1 MIDAAEQFRAS
12 LAEELRTAFAAR
24 DHAAIRTLRCVM
36 AAVDNSGAISR
47 EAQASYAAASIT
59 EAPRKPLSE
68 QAIAEIL
75 QAEIAARSRA
85 AALYERAGD
94 GVQATQLR
102 YEITTI
108 EHLTTLLR

>member
-1 MIDAAEQFRAS
+1 MIDAAEQFRAR
-12 LAEELRTAFAAR
+12 LAEELRTAFAAHDR
-24 DHAAIRTLRCVM
+24 AAIRTLRCIM

-47 EAQASYAAASIT
+47 TAQAAYVAASIT

-75 QAEIAARSRA
+75 LAEISARRRA
-85 AALYERAGD
+85 ADLYERAGNV
-94 GVQATQLR
+94 VQVDELR
-102 YEITTI
+102 TEIATI